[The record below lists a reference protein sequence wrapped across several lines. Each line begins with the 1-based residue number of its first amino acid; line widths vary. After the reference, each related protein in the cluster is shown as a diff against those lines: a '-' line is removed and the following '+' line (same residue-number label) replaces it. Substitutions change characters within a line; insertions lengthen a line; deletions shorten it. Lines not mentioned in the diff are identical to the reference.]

1 MKELG
6 YPKTKLEKEGLDA
19 IIGLE
24 SEGLSIG
31 QQQAICLVRE
41 ILSRKQIVVLD
52 EVTSNFDA
60 EGERRFKE
68 VFFREFKGSTI
79 MIISHRLD
87 TVLHCDK
94 VMVMDQG
101 KILEFDSPNKL
112 LEDTQSAF
120 YGLAHTSK
128 I

>member
-1 MKELG
+1 LIGIEC
-6 YPKTKLEKEGLDA
+6 EG
-19 IIGLE
+19 I
-24 SEGLSIG
+24 SIG

-41 ILSRKQIVVLD
+41 ILSKKKIVVLD

-60 EGERRFKE
+60 EGEKRFKE

-79 MIISHRLD
+79 IIISHRLD

-94 VMVMDQG
+94 VMVMDKG
-101 KILEFDSPNKL
+101 RIVEFDSPNRL
-112 LEDTQSAF
+112 LENTSSVF
-120 YGLAHTSK
+120 YSLAHTSK